1 MGPETMQSTCIQ
13 DIKQSDHSTEN
24 STSDVQRLTDA
35 LAKVASLV
43 VDNSIY
49 LPIFERIEFELA
61 ALDAQSSAVSR
72 ARVIAARHQMAL
84 A

>member
-1 MGPETMQSTCIQ
+1 MGSELMQNFCI
-13 DIKQSDHSTEN
+13 DDNKQSGDCS
-24 STSDVQRLTDA
+24 SDFQRLSAA
-35 LAKVASLV
+35 LAKVALLV
-43 VDNSIY
+43 VDNPIY

-72 ARVIAARHQMAL
+72 ARAIAARSQRAL